1 MSVLS
6 QYPADLVGDPDSILT
21 ARRSC
26 LLIEEL
32 LRHVVGNYASDLHL
46 KVGSPPVMRVD
57 GLLQRQDDFP
67 PLTVDD
73 LRSLLEQVTSQEQ
86 RVAFGREME
95 LDFAYSVP
103 GVARFRVNAMQQ
115 RGTPSLVFRIV
126 PTVPPSIE
134 GLGIPSICK
143 ELILRP
149 RGLVLVTGKAGCGK
163 STTLAA
169 MINHLNENEA
179 KSVIT
184 IEDPIE
190 YLFTD
195 KRCTIRQRDMGD
207 DTKSFHTALVHAL
220 RSDPDVIV
228 IGEMRDLETI
238 SAAMTAAET
247 GHLVLGTLHTVDA
260 AQSIDRI
267 IDIFPYG
274 QQRQVRLQLSEV
286 IEAVISQTLV
296 PRIGGGRVA
305 AFEVMLAT
313 TVIRR
318 LIRDEKVHEITPNME
333 MGRLEGM
340 RTLDQA
346 LASLVQEGQVTE
358 EVARLVTGNP
368 AKLGELFQQNHN
380 GGAPSPLPNGFSA
393 YSRADSEMR

>member
-1 MSVLS
+1 M
-6 QYPADLVGDPDSILT
+6 
-21 ARRSC
+21 
-26 LLIEEL
+26 LIEEL
-32 LRHVVGNYASDLHL
+32 LRHVVGNSATDLHL

-57 GLLQRQDDFP
+57 GRLRAYEDFP

-73 LRSLLEQVTSQEQ
+73 LHSLLEQVTSQEQ

-126 PTVPPSIE
+126 PTVPPSID
-134 GLGIPSICK
+134 GLGLPSICK

-149 RGLVLVTGKAGCGK
+149 RGLILLTGKAGSGK

-368 AKLGELFQQNHN
+368 ARLAEMFQQNHN

-393 YSRADSEMR
+393 YSRADSEMRRITGQ